1 MPGVN
6 STVSPLPSTPAP
18 ASSAPTAPGAP
29 TPTVPGAPAATAPTP
44 TVVLPAPAAHS
55 APPVALPPAGP
66 LHRVLRVPRALL
78 RLSRP
83 YQWAKNPVV
92 IALPAVLLHRG
103 TAQAALAV
111 LAATALFTLASIAVY
126 VLNDILDR
134 ERDRLNPAKSH
145 RPLAS
150 GELSPGAAWTYL
162 AVVCAALAAGV
173 ALASV
178 ERAWPVLVYLALN
191 LAYSYR
197 LKHVSLVDA
206 FVVAVGF
213 VLRAVQGY
221 LALGARPSSW
231 LLLTVL
237 TGCLLLA
244 LGKRRRELLDV
255 GGEHRPALAGYS
267 VQFIDYLT
275 LVSATLSAVALG
287 IYLTAAPDESP
298 EATALVFLTL
308 GTSVFAVCRYLQ
320 LLLVGGGGADPV
332 RTLFRD
338 RLMVGC
344 GLVWAGAFMLLS

>member
-1 MPGVN
+1 MSGVN
-6 STVSPLPSTPAP
+6 STTSSLPSTPVP
-18 ASSAPTAPGAP
+18 ASSAPTTSV
-29 TPTVPGAPAATAPTP
+29 TP
-44 TVVLPAPAAHS
+44 PAPAAHDGS
-55 APPVALPPAGP
+55 PVARPPTRPA
-66 LHRVLRVPRALL
+66 HRVLRVPRALL
-78 RLSRP
+78 HLSRP

-92 IALPAVLLHRG
+92 IALPAVILHRG
-103 TAQAALAV
+103 TAQTALAV
-111 LAATALFTLASIAVY
+111 LWATALFTLASIAVY

-134 ERDRLNPAKSH
+134 ERDRLNPSKNH

-162 AVVCAALAAGV
+162 AAVCAALAAGV
-173 ALASV
+173 ALASLD
-178 ERAWPVLVYLALN
+178 RAWPVLVYLALN

-197 LKHVSLVDA
+197 LKHISLVDA

-221 LALGARPSSW
+221 LALGAEPSSW

-255 GGEHRPALAGYS
+255 GGEHRPALTGYS

-275 LVSATLSAVALG
+275 LISATLSAVTLG
-287 IYLTAAPDESP
+287 IHLTAAPDESP

-308 GTSVFAVCRYLQ
+308 GTSVFAVFRYLQ

-344 GLVWAGAFMLLS
+344 GIVWTGVFTLLS